1 LCVQV
6 QALLLDASVLLPTRP
21 DTHTPE
27 WALYKEC
34 PKQRRRPKNSDRW
47 ANSGGQKGSRDL
59 PYKCQHPFVRRRYG
73 TVTCLAA
80 AQGDD
85 DAAVTTKRYYEYT
98 LLMHDPSTG
107 GSVVEDKMRTIFHV
121 LPPNATTD
129 RGLRDKVASN
139 TKQTKAAAAAA
150 ADKLLEQAGG
160 RGRSGTGELRYAGGT
175 RPPKR
180 RRRVSAAAAP
190 APPATAAAHGQG
202 LELARRTQAAE
213 ASSLSHGGGGGG
225 GGGRP
230 GPGPGPGPRPVGVVD
245 RELVSSHE
253 QADGPFAHGLPLDY
267 GGGGRRR
274 TAAAGRGAGGH
285 HRLRRPPAT
294 DHSLAVLTDS
304 TTTHTKHMEDIDD
317 APGLHSSIHIHDG
330 GGVTTMTTM
339 MAAVPPRS
347 GAHASAS
354 TSPRAA
360 AGAISMGG
368 SGPWGGPQ
376 RERRRR
382 RRRQQQQQQQPSALG
397 ARRLPS
403 PQVTMEARAPAVLT
417 DCLADWLAGMTGM
430 TGMRRRLPPRQHR
443 VACHG

>member
-1 LCVQV
+1 MTVVVVTATAEQILRKAILTQLYDFRWLFSQLLTLATFLLCAVGTAAHWSRFRTLCQHQRGSMRWSTLALV
-6 QALLLDASVLLPTRP
+6 GALDAVYSISMCVAVSVVPGTLTVLIPQLLLPLTLFTS
-21 DTHTPE
+21 
-27 WALYKEC
+27 ALFSWC
-34 PKQRRRPKNSDRW
+34 RHQP
-47 ANSGGQKGSRDL
+47 
-59 PYKCQHPFVRRRYG
+59 
-73 TVTCLAA
+73 
-80 AQGDD
+80 
-85 DAAVTTKRYYEYT
+85 
-98 LLMHDPSTG
+98 
-107 GSVVEDKMRTIFHV
+107 
-121 LPPNATTD
+121 
-129 RGLRDKVASN
+129 
-139 TKQTKAAAAAA
+139 
-150 ADKLLEQAGG
+150 
-160 RGRSGTGELRYAGGT
+160 
-175 RPPKR
+175 
-180 RRRVSAAAAP
+180 
-190 APPATAAAHGQG
+190 
-202 LELARRTQAAE
+202 
-213 ASSLSHGGGGGG
+213 SHGGGGGG